1 MFFWGNALHSE
12 EVCRYSPRSFLM
24 VLDSPAILTQ
34 ETYQGLD
41 SVLLMIRNAALKING
56 KAFILTADVKNVNGQ
71 GYILPR
77 LPERN

>member
-41 SVLLMIRNAALKING
+41 SVLLMIRNATLQING
-56 KAFILTADVKNVNGQ
+56 
-71 GYILPR
+71 
-77 LPERN
+77 